1 MNLMYPVTNTLRR
14 GYFTQEYKK
23 VQKVKAIANLLA
35 KARAKQVQDKERAK
49 VLSMSVNKL
58 KLIRDPD
65 LELCKAV
72 LIKNT
77 LKRLQNE
84 VRDEKMNKSVKRSY
98 SLMSEVEKYA
108 DKKIKPVT
116 NPLRGYFTEEY
127 KKAQKAKARAN
138 LLVKAGAKQVQDKEK
153 EKVLNMS
160 VNKLKLIRD
169 PDPVI
174 TKILKEMCTVP
185 ELIPPIPDPELKLL
199 DPIPESKQT
208 PELLKALEIGYK
220 VLEIYEVYDFNENE
234 KKIRLS

>member
-1 MNLMYPVTNTLRR
+1 MYPVTNTLRR

-23 VQKVKAIANLLA
+23 VQKAKAIANLLA

-49 VLSMSVNKL
+49 VLS
-58 KLIRDPD
+58 
-65 LELCKAV
+65 
-72 LIKNT
+72 
-77 LKRLQNE
+77 
-84 VRDEKMNKSVKRSY
+84 
-98 SLMSEVEKYA
+98 
-108 DKKIKPVT
+108 
-116 NPLRGYFTEEY
+116 
-127 KKAQKAKARAN
+127 
-138 LLVKAGAKQVQDKEK
+138 
-153 EKVLNMS
+153 MS

-234 KKIRLS
+234 KKIPLS